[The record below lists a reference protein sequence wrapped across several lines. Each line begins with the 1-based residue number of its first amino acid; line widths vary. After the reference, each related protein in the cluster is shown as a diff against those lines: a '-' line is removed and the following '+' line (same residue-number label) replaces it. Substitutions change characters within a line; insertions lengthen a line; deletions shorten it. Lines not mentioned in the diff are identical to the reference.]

1 MAAKSDN
8 TKDSKSEAFAKHKT
22 IQNNDTSSQTTNGT
36 TKMSIFARILIFICV
51 PSITGLSGL
60 GVSYMLSLKTPQEG
74 EDEQH
79 IVDFDRDFVTPFLL
93 ALAFVVVLG
102 FQTNGFNPQSAA
114 NRKGVFVW
122 PSTRRKVR
130 RERIVV
136 DDDDNADKK
145 EQ

>member
-8 TKDSKSEAFAKHKT
+8 KDTKSKALAKHKT
-22 IQNNDTSSQTTNGT
+22 NQNDTSTSQTSNGT
-36 TKMSIFARILIFICV
+36 TKMSIFARILIFIFI

-60 GVSYMLSLKTPQEG
+60 GVSYMQSLKTPQEG
-74 EDEQH
+74 EEEH

-93 ALAFVVVLG
+93 ALAFVIVLG
-102 FQTNGFNPQSAA
+102 FQTNGFNPQAAA

-130 RERIVV
+130 RERIIV
-136 DDDDNADKK
+136 DDDDNNAADKK

>member
-1 MAAKSDN
+1 MAAKSD
-8 TKDSKSEAFAKHKT
+8 TKDTKSQGFAKHKT
-22 IQNNDTSSQTTNGT
+22 IQNNDTSSTSQNST
-36 TKMSIFARILIFICV
+36 TKMSIFARILIFIFI

-74 EDEQH
+74 EEEH

-93 ALAFVVVLG
+93 ALAFVIVLG

-114 NRKGVFVW
+114 KRKGVFVW

-130 RERIVV
+130 RERIIV
-136 DDDDNADKK
+136 DDDDNANADKK

>member
-8 TKDSKSEAFAKHKT
+8 KKAFAKHKT
-22 IQNNDTSSQTTNGT
+22 NQNNDTSSSTSQNST
-36 TKMSIFARILIFICV
+36 TKMSIFARILIFIFI

-60 GVSYMLSLKTPQEG
+60 GISYLLSLKTPQED
-74 EDEQH
+74 EEQH

-93 ALAFVVVLG
+93 ALAFVIVLG

-114 NRKGVFVW
+114 KRKGVFVW

-136 DDDDNADKK
+136 DDDDNANADKK

>member
-8 TKDSKSEAFAKHKT
+8 KDTKSKAFAKHI
-22 IQNNDTSSQTTNGT
+22 IQNDTSSTSQNSST
-36 TKMSIFARILIFICV
+36 TKMSIFARILIFIFI

-74 EDEQH
+74 EEEH

-93 ALAFVVVLG
+93 ALAFVIVLG
-102 FQTNGFNPQSAA
+102 FQTNGFNPQAAA

-130 RERIVV
+130 RERIIV
-136 DDDDNADKK
+136 DDDDNNAADKK

>member
-1 MAAKSDN
+1 MAAKSD
-8 TKDSKSEAFAKHKT
+8 TKEAFAKHKT
-22 IQNNDTSSQTTNGT
+22 IQNNDTSSTSQNST
-36 TKMSIFARILIFICV
+36 TKMSIFARILIFIFI

-74 EDEQH
+74 EEEH

-93 ALAFVVVLG
+93 ALAFVIVLG

-114 NRKGVFVW
+114 KRKGVFVW

-136 DDDDNADKK
+136 DDDDNANADNKK